1 MDGPRLVNCPAA
13 EDKVLK
19 QLFLGF
25 ASDIRSNKYIEISE
39 TTIGCLCCCVFPI
52 SHFVICYETQL
63 TNAKIRMS
71 KKSRLSRANTNQN
84 VAFIP
89 ANDSR
94 TTAVLEEG
102 EGGGGG
108 GGCQVGEDGSK
119 AGAEP

>member
-1 MDGPRLVNCPAA
+1 M
-13 EDKVLK
+13 
-19 QLFLGF
+19 
-25 ASDIRSNKYIEISE
+25 
-39 TTIGCLCCCVFPI
+39 
-52 SHFVICYETQL
+52 
-63 TNAKIRMS
+63 
-71 KKSRLSRANTNQN
+71 N

>member
-1 MDGPRLVNCPAA
+1 
-13 EDKVLK
+13 
-19 QLFLGF
+19 
-25 ASDIRSNKYIEISE
+25 
-39 TTIGCLCCCVFPI
+39 
-52 SHFVICYETQL
+52 
-63 TNAKIRMS
+63 MS

-108 GGCQVGEDGSK
+108 GGCQVDEDGSK
-119 AGAEP
+119 ARAEP